1 MNYPSWSHTDE
12 MLGGAGGPIQTPRTA
27 THTLSVNPRH
37 SMKAATTE
45 LETSLERL
53 GADMGPATRRRTAL
67 LASELIAQVAGRDLD
82 PAMGSVDL
90 TVVFKPEGVRLETRG
105 PSNPAVTN
113 GFEREDGLAEWGQFL
128 LNRLADRW
136 GIGGNHPPLLWAE
149 VDLA

>member
-1 MNYPSWSHTDE
+1 MSYPSWSHSDE
-12 MLGGAGGPIQTPRTA
+12 ILGRAGAAIQMPRMA

-45 LETSLERL
+45 LETSLGRL

-90 TVVFKPEGVRLETRG
+90 TVVFKHEGVRLETRG
-105 PSNPAVTN
+105 PSSPAVTN
-113 GFEREDGLAEWGQFL
+113 GFEPKDGLAEWGQFL

-136 GIGGNHPPLLWAE
+136 GIDGDHPPILWAE